1 MEQKQAQ
8 LISFTSGSCGNAAW
22 IGLSDGGPGIL
33 LDAGVSVRRLRKE
46 MKERGIDPSRIR
58 AVLVTHDHLDHI
70 RHLGSF
76 CKHLHLPVYATARL
90 HQSLATHPFTRIEI
104 DPCKRVLDRGVWT
117 EVAPGISARCFS
129 VPHDATDTV
138 GYALRVGDHRIV
150 WMTDLGEVTPE
161 AMELA
166 READTVVIESNY
178 DTGKLLSGTYTYQL
192 KMRIS
197 AGGHGHLSNDAC
209 AEAIRAFW
217 HPGLRNIFLC
227 HLSGNNNTPSMAM
240 ACASAALHL
249 VAGVDAPTRLLYLPR
264 QIPTG
269 LINL

>member
-1 MEQKQAQ
+1 MAAE

-22 IGLSDGGPGIL
+22 IGLSGGGPGIL
-33 LDAGVSVRRLRKE
+33 LDAGVSVRRLRRE
-46 MKERGIDPSRIR
+46 LKERGVDPSRAA
-58 AVLVTHDHLDHI
+58 AVLLTHDHLDHI
-70 RHLGSF
+70 RHLGSW
-76 CKHLHLPVYATARL
+76 CKHLGLPVYASARL
-90 HQSLATHPFTRIEI
+90 HEALAVHPFTRDQIL
-104 DPCKRVLDRGVWT
+104 PYQKVLEPSAWN
-117 EVAPGISARCFS
+117 ELAPGISARFFP

-161 AMELA
+161 AMALA

-178 DTGKLLSGTYTYQL
+178 DPGKLLSGTYTWQL

-240 ACASAALHL
+240 ACASAALAL
-249 VAGVDAPTRLLYLPR
+249 VDGASSTRLQFLPR

-269 LINL
+269 LITL